1 VIRQIVGYH
10 QDEAGDWVAELSC
23 LHNQHVRH
31 RPPFLER
38 SWILHEA
45 GRADRLGSD
54 IECPLCDRAELPD
67 GLSLLR
73 TAGPWDESAVPAGL
87 RRSHRTSEGTWGMV
101 RVLRGRTVLHLDLD
115 PPLDAVLEAGGARAI
130 PPGVTHDV
138 EAAEPF
144 EMVLE
149 FWGRP

>member
-45 GRADRLGSD
+45 
-54 IECPLCDRAELPD
+54 DRAELPD